1 MLTVIGIIVLLVSIL
16 LPVVSAVRSK
26 GHQADTMALLA
37 RIGAG
42 AESYNADFRAYPGPL
57 SNAQIH
63 IPAAGTIPIKSP
75 PGGTIQLAK
84 VTQAENFAIGLL
96 GGLYVES
103 TGSGAGEITFD
114 PNLVGNGPN
123 SLNPRNPKKG
133 RAYMD
138 KVSLATNGDGLWD
151 YRDEVDDA
159 DDSQLP
165 EFLDK
170 FPDPMPILI
179 MRAKVGAIGVVSNQT
194 TFAAQQQYDLNQIIG
209 YTGKGIGVGKEKPSD
224 DEFRPPV
231 SNEPDKLKHGLRTV
245 DPNATSDEGQ
255 NGQMGKV
262 YKYPYDLYGFMRHP
276 SIANTPRQKD
286 GYILI
291 SAGADRIYGTKDDAV
306 YPSSR

>member
-1 MLTVIGIIVLLVSIL
+1 
-16 LPVVSAVRSK
+16 
-26 GHQADTMALLA
+26 MALLA

-63 IPAAGTIPIKSP
+63 IPAAGTIPMKA
-75 PGGTIQLAK
+75 GGTIQLAK
-84 VTQAENFAIGLL
+84 VTQAENFTVGLL
-96 GGLYVES
+96 GGFYADPS
-103 TGSGAGEITFD
+103 NGEVKFD
-114 PNLVGNGPN
+114 ADLVGNGPN

-138 KVSLATNGDGLWD
+138 KVSLTDRNPDPATLWD
-151 YRDEVDDA
+151 YRDDVDDA
-159 DDSQLP
+159 DDSPLP